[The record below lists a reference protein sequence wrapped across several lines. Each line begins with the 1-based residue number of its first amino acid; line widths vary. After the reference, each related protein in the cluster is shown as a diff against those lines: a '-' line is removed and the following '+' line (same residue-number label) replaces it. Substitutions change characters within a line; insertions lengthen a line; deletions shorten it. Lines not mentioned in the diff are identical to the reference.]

1 MTDDLLPAL
10 KEGLTRTLPRAQ
22 QVATDTYGGV
32 KTIIGK
38 GATITVEILTPT
50 TVTLKV
56 TGPFYDTARDG
67 SYAIAMARRLSA
79 EGVDNDG
86 WNWDAQKQ
94 VWKRPCVYSSQVVRI
109 STALRLFGLD

>member
-1 MTDDLLPAL
+1 MSSDLLCDL

-22 QVATDTYGGV
+22 LVAMDTYGGV

-38 GATITVEILTPT
+38 GAVVTVEILTPT

-56 TGPFYDTARDG
+56 TGLFYETARDG
-67 SYAIAMARRLSA
+67 SYAIVMAQSRCA
-79 EGVDNDG
+79 EGMDNDG

-94 VWKRPCVYSSQVVRI
+94 VWKRPCVYSSQVVRH